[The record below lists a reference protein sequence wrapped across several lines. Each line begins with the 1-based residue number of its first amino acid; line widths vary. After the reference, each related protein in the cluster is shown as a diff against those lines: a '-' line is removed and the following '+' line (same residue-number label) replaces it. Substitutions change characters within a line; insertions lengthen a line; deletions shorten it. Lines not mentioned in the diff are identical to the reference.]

1 VAQQCQHWQG
11 FTHRLT
17 KLDILMTP
25 IMTLAITDW
34 LWFGLIALAAY
45 LLGSVCTAIFVCRL
59 FGLADPRSTGSSN
72 PGATNVMRLGGKL
85 PALLTFLGDALKGV
99 PPILLAYGHIYP
111 VFFGFAGGKGVAT
124 AFGVLLGLDWR
135 LCVGALLS
143 WAIVFALTRV
153 SSLASLITFVVL
165 VPIFAYFWQIDLLPA
180 LSLMGLLILWRHRQ
194 NIADLMQGK
203 ERGFRQSKS

>member
-1 VAQQCQHWQG
+1 
-11 FTHRLT
+11 
-17 KLDILMTP
+17 MTSM
-25 IMTLAITDW
+25 MTLAITDC
-34 LWFGLIALAAY
+34 LWFGLISLSAY
-45 LLGSVCTAIFVCRL
+45 LLGSICTAIFVCRL

-99 PPILLAYGHIYP
+99 PPILLAYGMGLPLWMVGLIGVFALLGHIYP

-153 SSLASLITFVVL
+153 SSLASLISFVVL
-165 VPIFAYFWQIDLLPA
+165 VPIFAYIWQMDLLPA

-203 ERGFRQSKS
+203 ERGCRQSKS